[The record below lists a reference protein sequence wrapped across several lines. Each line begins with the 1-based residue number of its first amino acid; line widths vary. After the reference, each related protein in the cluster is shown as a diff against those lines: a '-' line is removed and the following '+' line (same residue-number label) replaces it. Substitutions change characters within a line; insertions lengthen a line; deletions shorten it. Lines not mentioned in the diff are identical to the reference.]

1 LIANNIKENPKAF
14 WNYARNR
21 MKTHPAIGSIE
32 GIDCKLY
39 TSDKDKSIVLNIFF
53 ACVFTTVDPNTVPS
67 FHVDKNDDIS
77 LSSIT
82 INPSVVVDSL
92 KCGKAPGP
100 DGWPVRSVQIIYVP
114 PCLYFL

>member
-1 LIANNIKENPKAF
+1 LEALKVT
-14 WNYARNR
+14 R
-21 MKTHPAIGSIE
+21 
-32 GIDCKLY
+32 IDGKLY
-39 TSDKDKSIVLNIFF
+39 TSGKDKSNALNKFF
-53 ACVFTTVDPNTVPS
+53 SSVFMTEDPNTVPS

-82 INPSVVVDSL
+82 INPSFVFEKLTSL

-100 DGWPVRSVQIIYVP
+100 DGWPVEVFKKCADHLCT